1 VERLVHTQCAAFA
14 AAYTVKSMHL
24 HLVSDS
30 TGETVRSVAR
40 ACLSQFEGVTPVE
53 HFWSLVRNETH
64 LGKVIA
70 GIEAHPGPVLF
81 TMVADGLRETLLG
94 ACQRLAVPSI
104 SVLDPAMATLA
115 SYLGEKS
122 GHSPGRQHALDADY
136 FRRIEA
142 MNFTLA
148 HDDGQLTHD
157 IDKAEIVLVGVSRT
171 SKTPTSLYLANR
183 GYRVANVPLVPG
195 VPPVQT
201 LFEAKEPLIVGLTND
216 PGRLVQ
222 VRKSRL
228 LSLNEEKETDYVDL
242 ERVKEEVADAR
253 RLFTRSGWPVI
264 DVTRRSIE
272 ETAAA
277 IITLL
282 NQRRGQE

>member
-1 VERLVHTQCAAFA
+1 M
-14 AAYTVKSMHL
+14 KSVHL

-53 HFWSLVRNETH
+53 HFWSLVRSEAH
-64 LGKVIA
+64 LTKVIA

-81 TMVADGLRETLLG
+81 TMVADGLRESLLA
-94 ACQRLAVPSI
+94 ACQRLQVPSI
-104 SVLDPAMATLA
+104 SVLDPAMAALA
-115 SYLGEKS
+115 GYLGLES
-122 GHSPGRQHALDADY
+122 GHRPGRQHAMDADY

-142 MNFTLA
+142 MNYTLA
-148 HDDGQLTHD
+148 HDDGQLSHD
-157 IDKAEIVLVGVSRT
+157 LGKADIILVGVSRT

-183 GYRVANVPLVPG
+183 GHRVANIPVVPG
-195 VPPVQT
+195 VPVPER
-201 LFEAKEPLIVGLTND
+201 LFQMKDPLIVGLTND

-228 LSLNEEKETDYVDL
+228 LSLNEQAETDYIDI
-242 ERVKEEVADAR
+242 ERVKEEVTEAR
-253 RLFTRSGWPVI
+253 RMFARAEWPVI

-277 IITLL
+277 IMALL
-282 NQRRGQE
+282 NQKRGIE

>member
-1 VERLVHTQCAAFA
+1 
-14 AAYTVKSMHL
+14 VKSVHL

-53 HFWSLVRNETH
+53 HFWSLVRSDVH
-64 LGKVIA
+64 LTKVIT

-81 TMVADGLRETLLG
+81 TMVADGLRESLLS
-94 ACQRLAVPSI
+94 ACQRLQVPSI
-104 SVLDPAMATLA
+104 SVLDPAMAALA
-115 SYLGEKS
+115 GYLGEKS
-122 GHSPGRQHALDADY
+122 GHKPGKQHALDADY

-148 HDDGQLTHD
+148 HDDGQFTHD
-157 IDKAEIVLVGVSRT
+157 LAKADIVLCGVSRT

-183 GYRVANVPLVPG
+183 GYRVANVPMVPG
-195 VPPVQT
+195 VPLPDELFQT
-201 LFEAKEPLIVGLTND
+201 KEPLIVGLTND

-228 LSLNEEKETDYVDL
+228 LSLNEEKETDYIDI
-242 ERVKEEVADAR
+242 ERVKEEVTEAR
-253 RLFTRSGWPVI
+253 RLFARAEWPVI

-277 IITLL
+277 IITLY
-282 NQRRGQE
+282 NQKKGIE

>member
-1 VERLVHTQCAAFA
+1 
-14 AAYTVKSMHL
+14 VKSVHL

-40 ACLSQFEGVTPVE
+40 ACLSQFEGVAPIE
-53 HFWSLVRNETH
+53 HFWSLVRSEAH
-64 LGKVIA
+64 LSKVIA

-81 TMVADGLRETLLG
+81 TMVADGLRDSLLA
-94 ACQRLAVPSI
+94 ACRRLQVPSI
-104 SVLDPAMATLA
+104 SVLGPALA
-115 SYLGEKS
+115 ALTGYLGEES
-122 GHSPGRQHALDADY
+122 GHQPGRQHALDADY

-148 HDDGQLTHD
+148 HDDGQLSQD
-157 IDKAEIVLVGVSRT
+157 LGKADIVLVGVSRT

-183 GYRVANVPLVPG
+183 GYRVANVPIVPG
-195 VPPVQT
+195 VPVPDV
-201 LFEAKEPLIVGLTND
+201 LFRLTEPLIVGLVND
-216 PGRLVQ
+216 PARLVQ

-228 LSLNEEKETDYVDL
+228 LSLNEQEETDYVDL
-242 ERVKEEVADAR
+242 DRVKEEVADAR
-253 RLFTRSGWPVI
+253 RMFARAGWPVI

-277 IITLL
+277 ILTYLD
-282 NQRRGQE
+282 QKRGTA

>member
-1 VERLVHTQCAAFA
+1 M
-14 AAYTVKSMHL
+14 KSVHL

-40 ACLSQFEGVTPVE
+40 ACVSQFEGVTPVE
-53 HFWSLVRNETH
+53 HFWSLVRNEAH
-64 LGKVIA
+64 LTKVIA

-81 TMVADGLRETLLG
+81 TLVADGLRDTLLA
-94 ACQRLAVPSI
+94 ACQRLSVPSI
-104 SVLDPAMATLA
+104 SVLEPAMAALA
-115 SYLGEKS
+115 GYLGEKS
-122 GHSPGRQHALDADY
+122 CHSPGRQHALDADY

-142 MNFTLA
+142 MDFTLA
-148 HDDGQLTHD
+148 HDDGQLTQD
-157 IDKAEIVLVGVSRT
+157 IDKADIILVGVSRT

-195 VPPVQT
+195 MPPVET
-201 LFEAKEPLIVGLTND
+201 LFALTEPLIIGLTND
-216 PGRLVQ
+216 PVRLVQ

-228 LSLNEEKETDYVDL
+228 LSLNEQAETDYVDL
-242 ERVKEEVADAR
+242 ERVKQEVAEAR
-253 RLFTRSGWPVI
+253 RLFTRGGWPVI

-277 IITLL
+277 IITLY
-282 NQRRGQE
+282 NQKRGIE

>member
-1 VERLVHTQCAAFA
+1 M
-14 AAYTVKSMHL
+14 KSVHL

-53 HFWSLVRNETH
+53 HFWSLVRSDAH
-64 LGKVIA
+64 LTKVIA

-81 TMVADGLRETLLG
+81 TMVADGLRESLLS
-94 ACQRLAVPSI
+94 ACQRLQVPSI
-104 SVLDPAMATLA
+104 SVLDPAMAALA
-115 SYLGEKS
+115 GYLGEKS
-122 GHSPGRQHALDADY
+122 GHKPGKQHALDADY

-148 HDDGQLTHD
+148 HDDGQFTHD
-157 IDKAEIVLVGVSRT
+157 LAKADIVLCGVSRT

-183 GYRVANVPLVPG
+183 GYRVANVPMVPG
-195 VPPVQT
+195 VPLPDQ
-201 LFEAKEPLIVGLTND
+201 LFQAKEPLIVGLTND

-228 LSLNEEKETDYVDL
+228 LSLNEEKETDYIDI
-242 ERVKEEVADAR
+242 ERVKEEVTEAR
-253 RLFTRSGWPVI
+253 RLFARAEWPVI

-277 IITLL
+277 IITLY
-282 NQRRGQE
+282 NQKKGIE

>member
-1 VERLVHTQCAAFA
+1 MKNV
-14 AAYTVKSMHL
+14 HL

-53 HFWSLVRNETH
+53 HFWSLVRSEAH
-64 LGKVIA
+64 LTKVIA

-81 TMVADGLRETLLG
+81 TMVADGLRESLLG
-94 ACQRLAVPSI
+94 ACQRLQVPSI
-104 SVLDPAMATLA
+104 SVLDPAMAALA
-115 SYLGEKS
+115 GYLGEES
-122 GHSPGRQHALDADY
+122 GHRPGRQHAMDADY

-148 HDDGQLTHD
+148 HDDGQLSHD
-157 IDKAEIVLVGVSRT
+157 LDKADIILVGVSRT

-183 GYRVANVPLVPG
+183 GYRVANIPMVPG
-195 VPPVQT
+195 VPVPET
-201 LFEAKEPLIVGLTND
+201 LFQMKDSLIVGLTND

-228 LSLNEEKETDYVDL
+228 LSLNEQAETDYVDI
-242 ERVKEEVADAR
+242 ERVKEEVAEAR
-253 RLFTRSGWPVI
+253 RMFTRAQWPVI

-277 IITLL
+277 IMTLY
-282 NQRRGQE
+282 NQKRGLE

>member
-1 VERLVHTQCAAFA
+1 VP
-14 AAYTVKSMHL
+14 YPVKSVHL

-53 HFWSLVRNETH
+53 HFWSLVRSEAH
-64 LGKVIA
+64 LTKVIA

-81 TMVADGLRETLLG
+81 TMVADGLRESLLS
-94 ACQRLAVPSI
+94 ACQRLQVPSI
-104 SVLDPAMATLA
+104 SVLDPAMAALGG
-115 SYLGEKS
+115 YLGEES
-122 GHSPGRQHALDADY
+122 GHRPGRQHALDADY

-148 HDDGQLTHD
+148 HDDGQLSHD
-157 IDKAEIVLVGVSRT
+157 LDKADIVLVGVSRT

-183 GYRVANVPLVPG
+183 GYRVANIPIVPG
-195 VPPVQT
+195 VAVPET
-201 LFEAKEPLIVGLTND
+201 LFQLKDPLIVGLTND

-228 LSLNEEKETDYVDL
+228 LSLNEQAETDYVDI
-242 ERVKEEVADAR
+242 ERVKEEVAEAR
-253 RLFTRSGWPVI
+253 RMFTRAGWPMI

-277 IITLL
+277 IITLI
-282 NQRRGQE
+282 NQKRGIE

>member
-1 VERLVHTQCAAFA
+1 
-14 AAYTVKSMHL
+14 VKSVHL

-40 ACLSQFEGVTPVE
+40 ACLSQFEGVAPIE
-53 HFWSLVRNETH
+53 HFWSLVRSEAH
-64 LGKVIA
+64 LSKVIA

-81 TMVADGLRETLLG
+81 TMVADGLRDSLLA
-94 ACQRLAVPSI
+94 ACRRLQVPSI
-104 SVLDPAMATLA
+104 SVLGPALA
-115 SYLGEKS
+115 ALTGYLGEES
-122 GHSPGRQHALDADY
+122 GHQPGRQHALDADY

-148 HDDGQLTHD
+148 HDDGQLSQD
-157 IDKAEIVLVGVSRT
+157 LGKADIVLVGVSRT

-183 GYRVANVPLVPG
+183 GYRVANVPIVPG
-195 VPPVQT
+195 VPVPDV
-201 LFEAKEPLIVGLTND
+201 LFRLTEPLIVGLVND
-216 PGRLVQ
+216 PARLVQ

-228 LSLNEEKETDYVDL
+228 LSLNEQEETDYVDL
-242 ERVKEEVADAR
+242 DRVKEEVADAR
-253 RLFTRSGWPVI
+253 RMFARAGWPVI

-277 IITLL
+277 VLQLL
-282 NQRRGQE
+282 SQRQRHHSEGAGA

>member
-1 VERLVHTQCAAFA
+1 M
-14 AAYTVKSMHL
+14 KSVHL

-40 ACLSQFEGVTPVE
+40 ACVSQFEGVTPVE
-53 HFWSLVRNETH
+53 HFWSLVRSEAH
-64 LGKVIA
+64 LTKVIA

-81 TMVADGLRETLLG
+81 TMVADGLRESLLS
-94 ACQRLAVPSI
+94 ACQRLQVPSI
-104 SVLDPAMATLA
+104 SVLDPAMMALA
-115 SYLGEKS
+115 GHLGEKS
-122 GHSPGRQHALDADY
+122 GHRPGRQHALDADY

-148 HDDGQLTHD
+148 HDDGQLSRD
-157 IDKAEIVLVGVSRT
+157 LDKADIVLVGVSRT

-183 GYRVANVPLVPG
+183 GYRVANIPVVPG
-195 VPPVQT
+195 VPVPDE
-201 LFEAKEPLIVGLTND
+201 LFQLKEPLIVGLIND

-228 LSLNEEKETDYVDL
+228 LSLNEQHETDYIDPD
-242 ERVKEEVADAR
+242 RVKEEVAESRRMFAR
-253 RLFTRSGWPVI
+253 AEWPVI

-282 NQRRGQE
+282 NQKRGIE

>member
-1 VERLVHTQCAAFA
+1 MLFR
-14 AAYTVKSMHL
+14 
-24 HLVSDS
+24 S

-53 HFWSLVRNETH
+53 HFWSLVRSDAH
-64 LGKVIA
+64 LTKVIA

-81 TMVADGLRETLLG
+81 TMVADGLRESLLS
-94 ACQRLAVPSI
+94 ACQRLQVPSI
-104 SVLDPAMATLA
+104 SVLDPAMAALA
-115 SYLGEKS
+115 GYLGEKS
-122 GHSPGRQHALDADY
+122 GHKPGKQHALDADY

-142 MNFTLA
+142 MNFTMA
-148 HDDGQLTHD
+148 HDDGQLPND
-157 IDKAEIVLVGVSRT
+157 LEDADVVILGVSRT

-183 GYRVANVPLVPG
+183 GYRVANVPMVPG
-195 VPPVQT
+195 VPLPDELFQT
-201 LFEAKEPLIVGLTND
+201 REPLIVGLTND

-228 LSLNEEKETDYVDL
+228 LSLNEEKETDYIDI
-242 ERVKEEVADAR
+242 ERVKEEVTEAR
-253 RLFTRSGWPVI
+253 RLFARAGWPVI

-277 IITLL
+277 ILQML
-282 NQRRGQE
+282 QVRREQRLQAG

>member
-1 VERLVHTQCAAFA
+1 VP
-14 AAYTVKSMHL
+14 YPVKSVHL

-53 HFWSLVRNETH
+53 HFWSLVRSEAH
-64 LGKVIA
+64 LTKVIA

-81 TMVADGLRETLLG
+81 TMVADGLRESLLS
-94 ACQRLAVPSI
+94 ACQRLQVPSI
-104 SVLDPAMATLA
+104 SVLDPAMAALA
-115 SYLGEKS
+115 GYLGEES
-122 GHSPGRQHALDADY
+122 GHRPGRQHALDADY

-148 HDDGQLTHD
+148 HDDGQLSHD
-157 IDKAEIVLVGVSRT
+157 LDKADIVLVGVSRT

-183 GYRVANVPLVPG
+183 GYRVANIPIVPG
-195 VPPVQT
+195 VAVPET
-201 LFEAKEPLIVGLTND
+201 LFQLKDPLIVGLTND

-228 LSLNEEKETDYVDL
+228 LSLNEQAETDYVDI
-242 ERVKEEVADAR
+242 ERVKEEVAEAR
-253 RLFTRSGWPVI
+253 RMFTRAGWPMI

-277 IITLL
+277 IITLI
-282 NQRRGQE
+282 NQKRGIE